1 MRLWDSRSAG
11 AAGCVSDVSG
21 VHAATVTSVRFAPGG
36 GGAGDALV
44 LTCSRDNTLCLVD
57 MRARR
62 ATLTLRHESYRT
74 ACNWSRAALSP
85 DGRFVAAG
93 SADGAVYVWDAT
105 TGGSVARLA
114 RAREGA
120 RDGASPAAIAG
131 VSWSPGTSSVA
142 QVAAVDRDGLL
153 ALWDDAN
160 PDG

>member
-120 RDGASPAAIAG
+120 AASAIAG

>member
-114 RAREGA
+114 REGA

>member
-93 SADGAVYVWDAT
+93 SADGAVYV
-105 TGGSVARLA
+105 RA
-114 RAREGA
+114 RARTRA
-120 RDGASPAAIAG
+120 RRPRVGDEA
-131 VSWSPGTSSVA
+131 
-142 QVAAVDRDGLL
+142 
-153 ALWDDAN
+153 
-160 PDG
+160 